1 MCDSE
6 CEDQLRSEVVRL
18 SLLRLEKCIADI
30 EFEGPAQRVQAAV
43 AGAGD
48 DAGLYL
54 RLAAG
59 VDPDRQEA
67 GQVTAAAEEGDVH
80 HGAGDGVCHQPGEA
94 VISSHCHTVTL
105 SHSHTVKLSHRNTV
119 TQSHCHIFTTS
130 HRHNVKLSHRQ
141 TVTQSQCHTVT

>member
-18 SLLRLEKCIADI
+18 SLLRLEQCVADI

-80 HGAGDGVCHQPGEA
+80 HGAGDGVCHQPGQA
-94 VISSHCHTVTL
+94 VIWSHSHTVTL
-105 SHSHTVKLSHRNTV
+105 SHIHTVTL
-119 TQSHCHIFTTS
+119 SHCHIFTQS
-130 HRHNVKLSHRQ
+130 HCYTVTLSHI
-141 TVTQSQCHTVT
+141 HTVRQSNCHIVTVSL

>member
-18 SLLRLEKCIADI
+18 SLLRLEQCVADI

-43 AGAGD
+43 SGAGD

-80 HGAGDGVCHQPGEA
+80 HGAGDGVCHQPGQA
-94 VISSHCHTVTL
+94 VISSHCHTITL
-105 SHSHTVKLSHRNTV
+105 SHIHTVILSNYHTVKLSHIHTVTYSHRHTV
-119 TQSHCHIFTTS
+119 TQSHCY
-130 HRHNVKLSHRQ
+130 
-141 TVTQSQCHTVT
+141 TVT

>member
-1 MCDSE
+1 MCDPE
-6 CEDQLRSEVVRL
+6 CEDQLRSEVGRL
-18 SLLRLEKCIADI
+18 SLLRLEQCVADI

-67 GQVTAAAEEGDVH
+67 GQVAAAAEEGDVH

-94 VISSHCHTVTL
+94 VIWSHSHTVTL
-105 SHSHTVKLSHRNTV
+105 SHCHIF
-119 TQSHCHIFTTS
+119 TQSHCHIVTYSHSHTVTLLHCHIFTPS
-130 HRHNVKLSHRQ
+130 DSQ
-141 TVTQSQCHTVT
+141 TVT